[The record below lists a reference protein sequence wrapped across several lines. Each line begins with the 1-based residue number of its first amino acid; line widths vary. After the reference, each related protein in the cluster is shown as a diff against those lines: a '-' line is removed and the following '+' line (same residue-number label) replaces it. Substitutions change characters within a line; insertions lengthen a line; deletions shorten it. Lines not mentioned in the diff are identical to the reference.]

1 MPQRRDVTLLPTLL
15 VASMTLFG
23 FLLVWAQSDTIEL
36 TTTSWNQGS
45 PMSPAGFNIATG
57 GNVSIDLPHRH
68 STSMVPMVTTSAQ
81 DTALNM
87 DKAPTSTASLNSATI
102 PLPTAPTTNTR
113 SAKEPAAITD
123 DTKTLTPGNLG
134 NTGSSNTIPR
144 EIAGSRAASNSSDR
158 VILNTALPN
167 MCRVS
172 INVKLQSSAPKDE
185 TIQVFLKKAC
195 VFFQSLH
202 LEDVTVT
209 LGPGRTPISCFKN

>member
-144 EIAGSRAASNSSDR
+144 EIAGSRAASNSSG
-158 VILNTALPN
+158 
-167 MCRVS
+167 RVS